1 MIFFSAHLS
10 RASIM
15 LGGIMRGCIDPS
27 KRTDA
32 KSLESTIKSSGL
44 TAAFIDDCFQA
55 HGEKCQILNIEKY

>member
-1 MIFFSAHLS
+1 
-10 RASIM
+10 M